1 MRKLLAAII
10 ALAGLSVLPST
21 ALAQNTFNGV
31 CVFAGT
37 AHLSPPA
44 ALLSKPG
51 TFTFTTDGSSRNEC
65 TGKLN
70 GVTVNKAYSWATAS
84 GTGNLGC
91 VESKGTG
98 TGTIYVN
105 GAPVEFTL
113 TIVGTG
119 PQVTLDVKGNG
130 GGVATGQA
138 SFATDSS
145 AAGDCKNKDASDL
158 TFLIAAGAALLKGN

>member
-10 ALAGLSVLPST
+10 ALAGSSGLPNT
-21 ALAQNTFNGV
+21 ALAANVFNGV
-31 CVFAGT
+31 CTFAGT

-44 ALLSKPG
+44 GLLLKAG
-51 TFTFTTDGSSRNEC
+51 AFTFTTDGSSRNHC

-70 GVTVNKAYSWATAS
+70 GVTITNAFSSAVATGS
-84 GTGNLGC
+84 GNLSC
-91 VESKGTG
+91 TASKGTG

-105 GAPVEFTL
+105 GAPIDFSL

-145 AAGDCKNKDASDL
+145 AAGDCEKKDASDL
-158 TFLIAAGAALLKGN
+158 TFLIAATAVLLKGN